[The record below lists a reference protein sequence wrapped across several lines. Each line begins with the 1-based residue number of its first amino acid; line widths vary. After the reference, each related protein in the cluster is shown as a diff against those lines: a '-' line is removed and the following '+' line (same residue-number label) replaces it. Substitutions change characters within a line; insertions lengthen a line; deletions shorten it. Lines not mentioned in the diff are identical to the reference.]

1 MGFHPSNNSA
11 DHLSASSNNVAPDN
25 FSDHIFKRLK
35 IVDTFCAKYLNSLTL
50 YHMVCP
56 GSDDEWCR
64 GPLATI
70 YSTGSPP
77 VQVAATPGHGFLRK
91 YVQHFDLEWDELW
104 PSIALL
110 PRHRGPHHSS
120 ILLETQHHQQQQSNS
135 DWMQLSSSSPSPSSR
150 SSPAA
155 TWREPSTLL

>member
-1 MGFHPSNNSA
+1 MGFPPSNNSA
-11 DHLSASSNNVAPDN
+11 DHLSASSNKVAPDN

-70 YSTGSPP
+70 YSTGSPSVP
-77 VQVAATPGHGFLRK
+77 VAATPAHGFLRK

-110 PRHRGPHHSS
+110 PRHRGPHHITAAFYWKPNISNCNS
-120 ILLETQHHQQQQSNS
+120 NWTQP
-135 DWMQLSSSSPSPSSR
+135 SSSSPAPSSR